1 VATFTELVTDVT
13 TLTNRPDLLAE
24 TKLAVK
30 AATLKLHQSDYF
42 YKDLYETGISFSES
56 AFAQQLEYRTLL
68 PKFRALKY
76 LRKVDAS
83 GNVGDFFQVLTPSE
97 ILDVYGHERINVCY
111 AAGELIQI
119 KSSTSIQYALLG
131 CYLNPDITETGFN
144 SWIALDHEYAI
155 VYEAAVTVFKTI
167 GYDEQSATYMKMAG
181 EQLAMIRTSNIQV
194 EGY

>member
-1 VATFTELVTDVT
+1 VTDVT